1 MPRCHNGIWDSATC
15 AIRISI
21 KSLQISCVLFAPSVS
36 VLLCQ
41 LLLPVNIESVRN
53 LKITLFISNSITAI
67 CDAIYCISKEVK
79 ETDQGQ
85 YVSFLRPPVPRVNL
99 QADLIADVL
108 YALITKD

>member
-1 MPRCHNGIWDSATC
+1 MTRWFSGLCDMCHHDFNQKFANFLRVVRAVRFHVAFSAS
-15 AIRISI
+15 A
-21 KSLQISCVLFAPSVS
+21 
-36 VLLCQ
+36 
-41 LLLPVNIESVRN
+41 PVNIESVRN
-53 LKITLFISNSITAI
+53 LKITLFISTSITAI
-67 CDAIYCISKEVK
+67 CDTIYCISKEVK

>member
-1 MPRCHNGIWDSATC
+1 MCHHDFNQKFANFLRVVRAVRFHVAFSA
-15 AIRISI
+15 S
-21 KSLQISCVLFAPSVS
+21 APS
-36 VLLCQ
+36 
-41 LLLPVNIESVRN
+41 VNIESVHN
-53 LKITLFISNSITAI
+53 LNITLFISTSINAI
-67 CDAIYCISKEVK
+67 CDTIYCISKEVK

>member
-1 MPRCHNGIWDSATC
+1 MMARTRCFFFGEVMCYHDSNQ
-15 AIRISI
+15 
-21 KSLQISCVLFAPSVS
+21 KFANFLRVALLVSALSV
-36 VLLCQ
+36 
-41 LLLPVNIESVRN
+41 NFESARN
-53 LKITLFISNSITAI
+53 FKITLFISTRITAI
-67 CDAIYCISKEVK
+67 CDTIYCISKEVK